1 MSGGSGRRRWSDLSL
16 RNKGLVV
23 IAIPLVALIA
33 DSVVLLGVTSSRRS
47 AAAEATK
54 GTKLISAATDRLE
67 LLIDAETGVR
77 GYIASGDADIVF
89 LQPYD
94 QALARLPANTAAF
107 ASLGTIP
114 SLHTEME
121 SVVALTGQ
129 ELSELAALRAS
140 GPTEPAYARITQLVA
155 GKTTMDAIRAQ
166 LATIEQSET
175 TALAAT
181 ETHEERLDRLAIY
194 IIAAGVLVG
203 LLGGLGALR
212 LFTGGVVRRV
222 LVLEANAKAL
232 EEGWPLERLGPGDDE
247 VGRLGQALERA
258 SALLATRTEAA
269 LEASRLKSEFLAN
282 MSHKIRTPMN
292 GVIGMTRL
300 LLDTEMTALQREY
313 ADTVHASANGLLT
326 VINDILDFS
335 KIEAGRMDLEMSDFN
350 LRGSVEGAAEV
361 VAGTAHKKGLE
372 LALAIDSDVP
382 TVLRGD
388 QGRVRQILVNLLANA
403 VKFTERGEVVLHVKV
418 VDSSKKT
425 VMLQVEVIDTGLG
438 ITIDDQRHLFT
449 SFTQADASTTRIYGG
464 TGLGLAISKQ
474 LVEIMGGTIGV
485 DSEIGSGSRFWF
497 TLPLEKASEIE
508 RPIPGRAA
516 SLRDLAVLVVDD
528 NATNRRILQQTLR
541 SWAARPTLVPSAGQA
556 LEALRAQGPG
566 VAPYGLAILDF
577 QMPDMDGIQLAAAIN
592 DDPTIPTIPLVLLTS
607 SGLEDR
613 SLARQVGIVAF
624 LTKPVGQ
631 SALYDCLVGVI
642 GDDPSVFAPVS
653 APAPATE
660 TPASAIAA
668 VTASHLLVVE
678 DNTVNQRVA
687 VRMLEKQGHTVDV
700 VVNGEEAVRAVS
712 LVHYDAVLM
721 DCQMPIMDGYDA
733 TRTIRAAEGG
743 GKHTPII
750 AMTAGAIVGDE
761 EKCLSAG
768 MDDYIAKPVDFDEL
782 ALIVNRWVAEPV
794 GAPDSKAAI
803 PSVTRL
809 D

>member
-1 MSGGSGRRRWSDLSL
+1 VRTFPPARRRWNDLSL

-23 IAIPLVALIA
+23 IAIPLVALLG
-33 DSVVLLGVTSSRRS
+33 DSAVLLAITSSRQS
-47 AAAEATK
+47 AAAEATS
-54 GTKLISAATDRLE
+54 GAKLISAATDRLQI
-67 LLIDAETGVR
+67 LTDGETGVR
-77 GYIASGDADIVF
+77 GYLASGDADFRF
-89 LQPYD
+89 LQPYNE
-94 QALARLPANTAAF
+94 ALADLPANTAAF
-107 ASLGTIP
+107 ASLDTIP

-129 ELSELAALRAS
+129 ELTELAALRAS
-140 GPTEPAYARITQLVA
+140 GATEPADVRVTKLLAA
-155 GKTTMDAIRAQ
+155 KATMDAIRLN
-166 LATIEQSET
+166 LAKIEQSET
-175 TALAAT
+175 AVLAAT
-181 ETHEERLDRLAIY
+181 ESHEEQLDRLAIY
-194 IIAAGVLVG
+194 LIAAGVLVG

-232 EEGWPLERLGPGDDE
+232 QEGGPLQALDPGDDE
-247 VGRLGQALERA
+247 VGRLGRALELA

-269 LEASRLKSEFLAN
+269 LGASRLKSEFLAN
-282 MSHKIRTPMN
+282 MSHEIRTPMN

-300 LLDTEMTALQREY
+300 LLDTEMTPLQREY
-313 ADTVHASANGLLT
+313 AGTVHASANGLLT

-350 LRGSVEGAAEV
+350 LRESVEGSAGV
-361 VAGTAHKKGLE
+361 VAGTAHEKGLE
-372 LALAIDSDVP
+372 LALAIDSRVP
-382 TVLRGD
+382 TRLRGD

-403 VKFTERGEVVLHVKV
+403 VKFTERGEVVLHVKM
-418 VDSSKKT
+418 VDSSKKG
-425 VMLQVEVIDTGLG
+425 VVLRVEIADTGLG
-438 ITIDDQRHLFT
+438 ITTENQGRLFA
-449 SFTQADASTTRIYGG
+449 SFTQADASTTRIFGG

-474 LVEIMGGTIGV
+474 LVEMMGGQIGV

-497 TLPLEKASEIE
+497 TLPLAMASEIE
-508 RPIPGRAA
+508 LPIPARAT

-556 LEALRAQGPG
+556 LEALRAGGPG
-566 VAPYGLAILDF
+566 VAPYDLALLDF
-577 QMPDMDGIQLAAAIN
+577 QMPDMDGIQLARAIH

-613 SLARQVGIVAF
+613 SQARQAGIVAF

-642 GDDPSVFAPVS
+642 GGDSPVS
-653 APAPATE
+653 APAPAE
-660 TPASAIAA
+660 APAAPTST

-678 DNTVNQRVA
+678 DNAVNQRVA
-687 VRMLEKQGHTVDV
+687 VRMLEKQGHSVDV

-712 LVHYDAVLM
+712 LVHYDAVFM

-733 TRTIRAAEGG
+733 TRTIRAAEGRG
-743 GKHTPII
+743 RHTPII
-750 AMTAGAIVGDE
+750 AMTAGAIVGDQ

-782 ALIVNRWVAEPV
+782 ALIVNRWVGEPV
-794 GAPDSKAAI
+794 DGPSSNAATQ
-803 PSVTRL
+803 SVIGL
-809 D
+809 E